1 MSLKQTFHVLV
12 SVLALSTPL
21 WAQPPPSGATPSRLP
36 LDQMLKLDVLLEP
49 SHDAKQDAA
58 EKGERPT
65 PGKGAVKNFVL
76 STRSGQ
82 VTWTA
87 VSVGGLIGVGDRVV
101 LVPASSLEFK
111 VEDGTPRYR
120 LKMTEAQ
127 LKALPHFD
135 FDKAEKDG
143 LDEAIER
150 AKLGSGAPVSASART
165 EEKSGTGPGNVT
177 EPPRFLLATRLLDSP
192 VHAMDV
198 EFGDIENATL
208 NVKKNTIDY
217 LIVSH
222 GGALGVG
229 DKTYV
234 VPYVACA
241 WTRVDDEPALK
252 IAKTAGALETAPEY
266 KRSEGAFLTK
276 EHLEASNRFFGLPIE
291 SLVD

>member
-1 MSLKQTFHVLV
+1 MSLKTPFHVLI
-12 SVLALSTPL
+12 SMLALSTPL
-21 WAQPPPSGATPSRLP
+21 WAQPPSQTSPARLP
-36 LDQMLKLDVLLEP
+36 LDQMLKLDVMLEP
-49 SHDAKQDAA
+49 SADARQDAA
-58 EKGERPT
+58 QKGERPA
-65 PGKGAVKNFVL
+65 PGKGSVKNFVI
-76 STRSGQ
+76 STRGGQ

-87 VSVGGLIGVGDRVV
+87 LSVGGLIGVGDRVV

-127 LKALPHFD
+127 LKALPQFD
-135 FDKAEKDG
+135 PDKAEKDG

-150 AKLGSGAPVSASART
+150 AKNASGAPVSASART
-165 EEKSGTGPGNVT
+165 EEKTGTGPGNTT
-177 EPPRFLLATRLLDSP
+177 EAPRFVLATRLLDAP

-198 EFGDIENATL
+198 EFGDVENATL
-208 NVKKNTIDY
+208 NVRKNAIDY

-234 VPYVACA
+234 VPYAACA
-241 WTRVDDEPALK
+241 WTRVDDKSAIK
-252 IAKTAGALETAPEY
+252 IAKTAGNLETAPEY
-266 KRSEGAFLTK
+266 KKSEGAFLTK
-276 EHLEASNRFFGLPIE
+276 EQLEAANRFYGLPIE